1 MLEFFANLPEVLA
14 MTIETAVLTLDNPVF
29 HTYLIAASIM
39 ILKLM
44 LQPWMTVQRM
54 MKVNAGFRSPEDMK
68 KSPLN
73 PEPREGQ
80 TVINEYVDRSR
91 RINLN
96 DLESIPGFLAA
107 GLLFVLV
114 GPPVLLAKIL
124 IWTYVIARLAHFAA
138 YLTAQ
143 LHDVR
148 ATFWTFSSLPVIV
161 MAGYVLAQAL

>member
-1 MLEFFANLPEVLA
+1 MPAD
-14 MTIETAVLTLDNPVF
+14 MTILSLENPVF
-29 HTYLIAASIM
+29 QTYLVVAAIM

-54 MKVNAGFRSPEDMK
+54 MKVSAGFRCPEDAK

-73 PEPREGQ
+73 PNPVDGQ
-80 TVINEYVDRSR
+80 TDRNEYVDRSR
-91 RINLN
+91 RMNLN

-107 GLLFVLV
+107 GFLFVLT
-114 GPPVLLAKIL
+114 GPPVLLAQVL
-124 IWTYVIARLAHFAA
+124 MWTYVVARAAHFVA
-138 YLTAQ
+138 YATAQ

-161 MAGYVLAQAL
+161 MAGYVLMQAV

>member
-1 MLEFFANLPEVLA
+1 MPVD
-14 MTIETAVLTLDNPVF
+14 TAILSFENPVF
-29 HTYLIAASIM
+29 QTYVLAASIM

-44 LQPWMTVQRM
+44 LQPWMTVVRM
-54 MKVNAGFRSPEDMK
+54 MKVGGGFRSPEDAK

-73 PEPREGQ
+73 PKPTLTQLE
-80 TVINEYVDRSR
+80 VNEYVDRSR

-107 GLLFVLV
+107 GFLLVLAD
-114 GPPVLLAKIL
+114 PPLLLAQVL
-124 IWTYVIARLAHFAA
+124 IWTYVASRAAHFVA

-148 ATFWTFSSLPVIV
+148 AFFWTWGSLSVIA
-161 MAGYVLAQAL
+161 MAVYTLIKAF